1 MVTTE
6 AHAPGGT
13 TFIQRWLAR
22 LAFAAIAAALLVPP
36 LAAGVT
42 LSLALLVVA
51 VAGLIVTSA
60 AVWWALTYRGLVRW
74 LAVVLAVA
82 VPLGLLALFMSYGLV
97 QYVALQFGLLALA
110 VVAGRAALRRE
121 AIPERLREHPAP
133 PPRRPFLIMN
143 PRSGGGK
150 VVRFGLK
157 EKAEARGA
165 TVVVLEGPGPPRRQG
180 RDHPGPAAWA
190 AGRPS
195 GPAVGGQGREGE
207 CGGAAGG
214 AGLQQRLWDG

>member
-51 VAGLIVTSA
+51 VAGLIVTAA

-133 PPRRPFLIMN
+133 PP
-143 PRSGGGK
+143 
-150 VVRFGLK
+150 
-157 EKAEARGA
+157 
-165 TVVVLEGPGPPRRQG
+165 
-180 RDHPGPAAWA
+180 
-190 AGRPS
+190 
-195 GPAVGGQGREGE
+195 
-207 CGGAAGG
+207 
-214 AGLQQRLWDG
+214 